1 MSSVNKIVDWKS
13 SSAQTCSL
21 IHWKLEADTTVWGKS
36 SSTTNPSLC
45 TDTHGIVPWFRKERF
60 LMLYASPDSSSPD
73 FSLLWVDIS
82 RKHIGKP
89 RHFSWKE
96 TVFWVCV
103 CVCFFSFQRTTNFK
117 AVWFG
122 QQPRILGFL
131 FSLFILKSINIYPL
145 QENIYMLMYLRV

>member
-36 SSTTNPSLC
+36 SATTSLPLC

-96 TVFWVCV
+96 TVFLGVCV
-103 CVCFFSFQRTTNFK
+103 YVF
-117 AVWFG
+117 
-122 QQPRILGFL
+122 FL
-131 FSLFILKSINIYPL
+131 FDAPL
-145 QENIYMLMYLRV
+145 ISKLCGLGNSPEFLVFCSPCSS